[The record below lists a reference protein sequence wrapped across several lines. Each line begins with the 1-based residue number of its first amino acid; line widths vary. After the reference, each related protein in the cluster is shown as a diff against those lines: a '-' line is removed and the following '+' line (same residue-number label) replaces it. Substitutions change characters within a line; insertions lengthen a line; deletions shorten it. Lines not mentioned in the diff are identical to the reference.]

1 MNALQAQL
9 LQWQKAHPKPEPSPR
24 PVLRIYEPQ
33 KKEIVAGGEVLWKP
47 VNREA
52 AKLLAKASWIHH
64 PPEPGPI
71 YEKKISNPRHAPSP
85 ARDEE
90 GDHTGPRSPRAKPKK
105 RKKKPMK
112 GNLSETTITQ
122 EGGMPPNQKDYVS
135 KDGVRIKMVNGEPM
149 FNLDDMSQWLA
160 LEIAK
165 LPKET
170 RPNVQ
175 AAEDA
180 RKIIAELTQGIGGE
194 MEKFRADTKRYLEDI
209 RQVRFAVVTETAQ
222 MTGPLKEVRQ
232 FFLGGD
238 YKEEVARLKEF
249 VDLCERLQKLKE
261 SGFLDSVADT
271 MLRLAV

>member
-90 GDHTGPRSPRAKPKK
+90 GDHTGPRSPRAKPKN
-105 RKKKPMK
+105 RKNKPMK
-112 GNLSETTITQ
+112 GTISETTVQ
-122 EGGMPPNQKDYVS
+122 QVGGPPPNQKDYIADS
-135 KDGVRIKMVNGEPM
+135 GVRFRMINGVPHA
-149 FNLDDMSQWLA
+149 SLA
-160 LEIAK
+160 DLQALLCAEIAK

-170 RPNVQ
+170 RPTVQ

-180 RKIIAELTQGIGGE
+180 RKIISELTAGIGGE

-209 RQVRFAVVTETAQ
+209 RQTRFAVVTETSQ
-222 MTGPLKEVRQ
+222 ITGPLKEVRQ